1 MRQTAKRLGR
11 ARSGNALLSPVWPF
25 AGSCCWVRD
34 TDVEIRECCEPKLVR
49 AKDTSPRREP
59 WGNGEIHEAPE
70 RAEDCGAIFRP
81 LRGLFRARP
90 MPTTLRRGHGVSTF
104 PTA

>member
-1 MRQTAKRLGR
+1 M
-11 ARSGNALLSPVWPF
+11 
-25 AGSCCWVRD
+25 
-34 TDVEIRECCEPKLVR
+34 RECCEPKLVR

-70 RAEDCGAIFRP
+70 RAEDCDAIFHP

-90 MPTTLRRGHGVSTF
+90 MPTAYAVGMEFLHFRLHEVMI
-104 PTA
+104 